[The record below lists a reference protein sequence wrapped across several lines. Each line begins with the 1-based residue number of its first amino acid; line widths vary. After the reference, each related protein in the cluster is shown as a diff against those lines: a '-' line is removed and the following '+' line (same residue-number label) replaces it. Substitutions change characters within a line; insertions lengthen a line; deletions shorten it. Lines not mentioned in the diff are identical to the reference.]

1 MRDELYVI
9 GASGLARELA
19 LLAARTVVPELGLR
33 LVGMV
38 DKDGAGRS
46 VDLDGDDHRRVV
58 GHDAWLLAQEPA
70 VVIVGIGF
78 PAARTTVAARYRR
91 AGFRLA
97 TMIHPSSVFD
107 GTSSAGT
114 GCVVAAGAVVSCDV
128 VLADDVLLNWNVTVG
143 HDTTIGAGSVLNP
156 GANIGGATTIGQ
168 QVLVGS
174 GAQVL
179 QGLQVGDGATIGAGA
194 VVTHDVPAG
203 ATVVGVPARE
213 LTSRQEPTG

>member
-9 GASGLARELA
+9 GASGLARELT

-38 DKDGAGRS
+38 DRDGVTRREDSDDGRP
-46 VDLDGDDHRRVV
+46 GVV
-58 GHDAWLLAQEPA
+58 GDDAWLLAQEPA
-70 VVIVGIGF
+70 AVIVGIGF
-78 PAARTTVAARYRR
+78 PAARSTVAARYRQ
-91 AGFRLA
+91 AGFRLP

-114 GCVVAAGAVVSCDV
+114 GCVVAAGVVVSCDV
-128 VLADDVLLNWNVTVG
+128 ALADDVLLNWNVTVG
-143 HDTTIGAGSVLNP
+143 HDTTIGTGSVLNP

-174 GAQVL
+174 GAQIL

-203 ATVVGVPARE
+203 ATVVGVPARD
-213 LTSRQEPTG
+213 LTSRQERTG